1 MSWIDQLRQRLAVRL
16 PKAPRHLKG
25 HSLQSARRMAL
36 VYIYRDEQGFNELKT
51 ISESIAKE
59 HDVEVVRFAFVDLA
73 PKDLPHWMIQQPQ
86 SRFIAKDDV
95 NLWGRPRGA
104 AESFCNEPWDLLMN
118 VETSL
123 PTPLLHAVRSAQASM
138 KVAVRQ
144 PVRNVDYDILFEPV
158 STESQYD
165 RIHRMIR
172 FLSTTQL
179 T

>member
-1 MSWIDQLRQRLAVRL
+1 MSWTEQLRQRLAVRL
-16 PKAPRHLKG
+16 PKAPRPLKG

-36 VYIYRDEQGFNELKT
+36 VYTFRDEHGFNELKA

-73 PKDLPHWMIQQPQ
+73 PKDFPLWMVQQPQ
-86 SRFIAKDDV
+86 SRFIAKEDI

-104 AESFCNEPWDLLMN
+104 AEWFCNEPWDLLMN

-138 KVAVRQ
+138 KVAVGQ
-144 PVRNVDYDILFEPV
+144 PVRNVDYDILFEPI
-158 STESQYD
+158 SNESQHE